1 MNTRIVSKEDVKII
15 KGKQY
20 LPWFHNTSSLNHKVS
35 LNKSSNVPQKV
46 IVLDL
51 DETLGS
57 FADLYILWCGIRQIW
72 PSCNDLS
79 VLLELY
85 PEFLR
90 YGILTIMEYLY
101 NSKINGLCDKILVY
115 TNNQCSV
122 KWVKYICN
130 YIEAKVRERFPFQ
143 TLALFDQHICAFQIN
158 NKPIETCR
166 TSHHKRLDDFFR
178 CSKISENAD
187 ICFIDDTE
195 FPYMKGSAVYYI
207 CPRAYIHTLRTKDI
221 VRRMIHSTWASK
233 MSSQYKLLNSED
245 YWRNWFLIHR
255 RRKIRRGNAD
265 VTIDLQISQKI
276 IYHLTE
282 FLEFQHKSAPRSPK
296 RKTVRPP
303 YSQLKQKHHHTRKK
317 RTKRIQSV

>member
-1 MNTRIVSKEDVKII
+1 MNTRILSKEDVKII

-20 LPWFHNTSSLNHKVS
+20 LPWFSNSSSLKNKVS
-35 LNKSSNVPQKV
+35 LNTSTVIPQKV

-72 PSCNDLS
+72 PNCNDFSSLI
-79 VLLELY
+79 ELY

-101 NSKINGLCDKILVY
+101 DAKVKQLCDKILVY

-130 YIEAKVRERFPFQ
+130 YIESKVRERFPSQ
-143 TLALFDQHICAFQIN
+143 KLALFDQHICAFQIN
-158 NKPIETCR
+158 NRPIEMCR
-166 TSHHKRLDDFFR
+166 TSHHKRLDDLFR
-178 CSKISENAD
+178 CSKVSENAD

-207 CPRAYIHTLRTKDI
+207 CPRAYIHTLCTKDI
-221 VRRMIHSTWASK
+221 VRRIIHSTWASK

-245 YWRNWFLIHR
+245 YWRHWFMIHR

-282 FLEFQHKSAPRSPK
+282 FLEFRHNPESRISK
-296 RKTVRPP
+296 RKTVKTPHSP
-303 YSQLKQKHHHTRKK
+303 KKSKHHYTRKR
-317 RTKRIQSV
+317 RTHKMSK